1 MLFLIFL
8 LQMSVS
14 LTYCLFFPES
24 ITGYFGASVLLCWNH
39 HPRYRCKHCL
49 LCQRHLRC
57 SQGYLATAG
66 LSCACAS
73 IPFLPRGLS
82 GPDSGYCF
90 AGRGRVGWLLSL
102 VLKGNF
108 TSSCHCPQ
116 HQHSEKG
123 QIIGEGDVILI
134 LFNGPQDSQQALL
147 SPGVQSDVTCQFTEL
162 RGGSNQS

>member
-57 SQGYLATAG
+57 SQGYLATAS

-73 IPFLPRGLS
+73 IPPTK
-82 GPDSGYCF
+82 GPVRSWLRLLLWGQ
-90 AGRGRVGWLLSL
+90 GRVGWLLSL
-102 VLKGNF
+102 VLEGNF

>member
-90 AGRGRVGWLLSL
+90 GGRVGWGDCYPWFWKEILHLPAIAHSTNTLRKGKLLEK
-102 VLKGNF
+102 V
-108 TSSCHCPQ
+108 TSSWSFLMVLRIPSKLCW
-116 HQHSEKG
+116 
-123 QIIGEGDVILI
+123 
-134 LFNGPQDSQQALL
+134 A
-147 SPGVQSDVTCQFTEL
+147 PGFSL
-162 RGGSNQS
+162 M